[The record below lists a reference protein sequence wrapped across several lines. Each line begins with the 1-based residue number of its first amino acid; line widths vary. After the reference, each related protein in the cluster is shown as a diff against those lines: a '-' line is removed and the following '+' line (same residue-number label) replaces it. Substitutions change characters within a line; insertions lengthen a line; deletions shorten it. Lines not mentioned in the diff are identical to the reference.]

1 MARNF
6 GRPCC
11 EPAVAG
17 SHITRRAFLRGT
29 GKSLLAL
36 GVVTAVG
43 CSPGE
48 QATSPRIPGTW
59 ESRGD
64 APFSRHAH
72 SGAPTDGRLLVM
84 GDRRGVLIGEHDTP
98 EGVAQKTIHI
108 FGTEFDFTSDIPV
121 EVSSGELVRVIFT
134 NDGRVDHDITFANA
148 GVYLRAAPGETV
160 ETLATFED
168 PEIYFCSIGGHAE
181 AGMVGGLV
189 VDGEEPDE
197 QEVGPGEGETQMWW
211 FTPSERTWEEAPSLP
226 HAYDHVTMVSVGGDV
241 YSIGGYTGNI
251 GTSRPDVYVLTA
263 GAAEW
268 ERRADLPVPRGGM
281 AGASDGERI
290 FVAGGRSE
298 SEGTPSSRNLFV
310 YDPATDTWDSS
321 GPDMPTGRD
330 HISGVFLGGTF
341 WVIAGRGDGRRVSS
355 TPVTEGYDIGSST
368 WLVGA
373 PPPIPTSAHGL
384 DVIDDRIVLFGGEG
398 PTSTVAGAVGREFE
412 VYPKTF
418 LYDPRADSWSRTSNA
433 LIGVHHPAF
442 GVVDGVLYTVGGG
455 IVSGVSSTT
464 AVQSFRIDI

>member
-1 MARNF
+1 
-6 GRPCC
+6 
-11 EPAVAG
+11 
-17 SHITRRAFLRGT
+17 
-29 GKSLLAL
+29 
-36 GVVTAVG
+36 
-43 CSPGE
+43 
-48 QATSPRIPGTW
+48 
-59 ESRGD
+59 
-64 APFSRHAH
+64 
-72 SGAPTDGRLLVM
+72 
-84 GDRRGVLIGEHDTP
+84 
-98 EGVAQKTIHI
+98 
-108 FGTEFDFTSDIPV
+108 
-121 EVSSGELVRVIFT
+121 
-134 NDGRVDHDITFANA
+134 
-148 GVYLRAAPGETV
+148 
-160 ETLATFED
+160 
-168 PEIYFCSIGGHAE
+168 
-181 AGMVGGLV
+181 
-189 VDGEEPDE
+189 
-197 QEVGPGEGETQMWW
+197 
-211 FTPSERTWEEAPSLP
+211 
-226 HAYDHVTMVSVGGDV
+226 
-241 YSIGGYTGNI
+241 
-251 GTSRPDVYVLTA
+251 
-263 GAAEW
+263 
-268 ERRADLPVPRGGM
+268 M